1 MQGNIMENILL
12 PKEKL
17 EFYLNIIR
25 QIQDGKLSIHMDDS
39 ANIPELSEFESE
51 LTKLASILDNRF
63 SQFSSICDI
72 TTDISKGSLLED
84 VLSRIYD
91 SFQQIIPYD
100 RIGCALLT
108 DDLKQLQAIWSK
120 TNYPTQVRLSVG
132 YTAPLAGSSLEL
144 IMNSQQPRI
153 INDLALYFTE
163 HPHSESTQYML
174 SEGIR
179 SSLTCPLIADNK
191 PLGFLFFSS
200 KELNTYKAV
209 HQKSF
214 IFISRQVSILIAKSR
229 LYQHIY
235 DLNKQLTDAL
245 SRLKEQSCRDPLTNV
260 LHRGAIMEFLVQSLA
275 IAERKGQHLSVI
287 MADLDLFKTIND
299 TYGHLTGDTV
309 LRTISSII
317 TSQLRAYDSI
327 GRYGGEEFLIILTDT
342 DKMDALLVTER
353 IRKSI
358 SKHQFEHPMGNFSI
372 TMSFGISSN
381 ESGILSGDTE
391 TLLLSADAA
400 LYQAKNDG
408 RNRSCIA

>member
-1 MQGNIMENILL
+1 MESILL

-17 EFYLNIIR
+17 ELYLNFIR
-25 QIQDGKLSIHMDDS
+25 QIQDGDLSIHMDDS
-39 ANIPELSEFESE
+39 TSEPELIEFESE
-51 LTKLASILDNRF
+51 LAKLAIILDSRF

-72 TTDISKGSLLED
+72 TIDISKGGLLED

-91 SFQQIIPYD
+91 SFQRIIPYD

-108 DDLKQLQAIWSK
+108 DDLKQLQAIWAK
-120 TNYPTQVRLSVG
+120 TNYPSQVQLSVG

-153 INDLALYFTE
+153 INDLKQYFAE
-163 HPHSESTQYML
+163 HPHSESTQYIL
-174 SEGIR
+174 KEGIQ

-200 KELNTYKAV
+200 KELNTYKDV
-209 HQKSF
+209 HQKAF
-214 IFISRQVSILIAKSR
+214 IFISRQVSILVAKSR

-245 SRLKEQSCRDPLTNV
+245 SCLKEQSCRDPLTNV
-260 LHRGAIMEFLVQSLA
+260 LHRGAIMEFLIQSLS

-287 MADLDLFKTIND
+287 MADLDHFKNVND

-309 LRTISSII
+309 LREVCSII
-317 TSQLRAYDSI
+317 TSQLRAYDSV
-327 GRYGGEEFLIILTDT
+327 GRYGGEEFLIILTDI
-342 DKMDALLVTER
+342 DKMDAFLVTER

-372 TMSFGISSN
+372 TMSFGIAST
-381 ESGILSGDTE
+381 ETGILSGDTE

-400 LYQAKNDG
+400 LYQAKHDG
-408 RNRSCIA
+408 RNRTFVA